1 MLRQDDAFGSVRFA
15 LIVAIIIFNY
25 TDATF
30 KALHIL
36 YFTFI
41 LVSLSVGPIPVPDR
55 REPAGDADATGGCKA
70 EAERAFKH

>member
-36 YFTFI
+36 YFTF
-41 LVSLSVGPIPVPDR
+41 LLMSLMTGQLPEAARTRQGSPEGGGPMRI
-55 REPAGDADATGGCKA
+55 
-70 EAERAFKH
+70 